1 MRKSNWEK
9 AERCLYISTG
19 IKLEKRQQEGQRKG
33 RLKDCIPVLVSRERV
48 GNKTWTASLPSLLP

>member
-9 AERCLYISTG
+9 AERCPYISTG

-33 RLKDCIPVLVSRERV
+33 RLKDCIPVLVSRE
-48 GNKTWTASLPSLLP
+48 